1 MSNPCCPHW
10 VTSSICLIHVIY
22 TWPICAN
29 SHPGNWN
36 YITYSKS
43 VMLPQDRAMPQA
55 TSNKCTGV
63 KIEAVVSD
71 TCLWSWTRHSHH
83 SSSPTGARVMRTSH
97 PMAWYYPVTVLTY
110 TVRKKVN
117 TNVAQTEHAENVG
130 CTCTRWLAM
139 SSKFLYFTTSHVGLY
154 IQRHICLLW
163 TF

>member
-1 MSNPCCPHW
+1 MQYCHSTSNNLWEYVKLTNLDHAPALSSKCGKRHVESRRRTLKQCCPHW
-10 VTSSICLIHVIY
+10 VTLSICLFHVIY

-63 KIEAVVSD
+63 KIGAVVSD

-83 SSSPTGARVMRTSH
+83 SSSPTGARAMRTSH

-110 TVRKKVN
+110 TVRKK
-117 TNVAQTEHAENVG
+117 
-130 CTCTRWLAM
+130 
-139 SSKFLYFTTSHVGLY
+139 
-154 IQRHICLLW
+154 W
-163 TF
+163 TQM